1 MSQQKPRKAP
11 NSEDVVANLTR
22 TLTAAREGDPLIP
35 LLEARAAEGEKA
47 YGTRLQTHNGRDALQ
62 DAHEE
67 LLDALAYLWQAH
79 METASDLDKTC
90 YLLAV
95 WRDLAAIERQVRC
108 LRAAGKDGLR

>member
-1 MSQQKPRKAP
+1 MSQKAP
-11 NSEDVVANLTR
+11 QKAPDSEDVVENLTR
-22 TLTAAREGDPLIP
+22 TLTTAREGDPVIP
-35 LLEARAAEGEKA
+35 LLEARAAEGEKT

-79 METASDLDKTC
+79 METVSDRDKTC

-95 WRDLAAIERQVRC
+95 WKDLALIERQVRW
-108 LRAAGKDGLR
+108 LRKAAKGGLR